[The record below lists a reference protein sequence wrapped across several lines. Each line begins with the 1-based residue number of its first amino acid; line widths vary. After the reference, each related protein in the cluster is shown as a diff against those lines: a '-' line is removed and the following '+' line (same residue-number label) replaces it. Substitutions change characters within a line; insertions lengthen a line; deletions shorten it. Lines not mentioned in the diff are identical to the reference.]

1 LFWDVADDPS
11 SELRWCLSK
20 LRPLVD
26 RPETTRVIADRKQV
40 WIETSSLDVDAL
52 SVAHQTQKAVA
63 GYSPNELRSLLD
75 LFRCDFLEGLSVDG
89 APSFEKRLAGQRHR
103 FGQLRQQLLERLSA
117 VLPPDGRI
125 EVLRELIEIA
135 PFDETGHIAL
145 VRTLLDC
152 AFYSEAQQQIEASV
166 RRFQSEGINPS
177 FRPLA
182 DTMPSYPRA
191 SNFI

>member
-1 LFWDVADDPS
+1 LFWDVADYPS
-11 SELRWCLSK
+11 SELLWCLSK
-20 LRPLVD
+20 LPPLVD
-26 RPETTRVIADRKQV
+26 RPETTRIIADRKQV
-40 WIETSSLDVDAL
+40 
-52 SVAHQTQKAVA
+52 
-63 GYSPNELRSLLD
+63 
-75 LFRCDFLEGLSVDG
+75 C
-89 APSFEKRLAGQRHR
+89 
-103 FGQLRQQLLERLSA
+103 
-117 VLPPDGRI
+117 

-145 VRTLLDC
+145 VRTPLDC

-166 RRFQSEGINPS
+166 RRFQSEGINPL